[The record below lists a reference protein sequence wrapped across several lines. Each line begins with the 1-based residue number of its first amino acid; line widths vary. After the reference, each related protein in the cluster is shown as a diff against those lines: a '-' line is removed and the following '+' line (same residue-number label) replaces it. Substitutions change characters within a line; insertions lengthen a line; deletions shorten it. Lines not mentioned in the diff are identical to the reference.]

1 LRENRLRA
9 GALGVSAPHRLIA
22 IYAISATY
30 AGAAG
35 ALIAQTTQIVS
46 LDVFDFHRS
55 ADVLLMLIIGGT
67 GYLYGGIIGAALFI
81 AIKDSLSTV
90 TPEYWEF
97 WIGLLLVALVLGG
110 RERIGAR
117 LRALLPR
124 RRRGGSAA

>member
-1 LRENRLRA
+1 
-9 GALGVSAPHRLIA
+9 
-22 IYAISATY
+22 
-30 AGAAG
+30 
-35 ALIAQTTQIVS
+35 
-46 LDVFDFHRS
+46 
-55 ADVLLMLIIGGT
+55 
-67 GYLYGGIIGAALFI
+67 
-81 AIKDSLSTV
+81 V